1 MTQKFVKLKKKK
13 KLIIII
19 VVSTQE
25 FNKLTAENFPAR
37 LAQKKKKKKQP
48 KLILLISQKRT
59 DFDHK
64 LKNLNKK
71 VSSNK
76 TKHIQAETKITD
88 LTIKA
93 VQISEKGHDFLLG

>member
-1 MTQKFVKLKKKK
+1 M
-13 KLIIII
+13 
-19 VVSTQE
+19 
-25 FNKLTAENFPAR
+25 
-37 LAQKKKKKKQP
+37 
-48 KLILLISQKRT
+48 LILLISQKRT

>member
-1 MTQKFVKLKKKK
+1 M
-13 KLIIII
+13 
-19 VVSTQE
+19 
-25 FNKLTAENFPAR
+25 
-37 LAQKKKKKKQP
+37 
-48 KLILLISQKRT
+48 LISQKRT

-76 TKHIQAETKITD
+76 TQHIQAETKITD

-93 VQISEKGHDFLLG
+93 VQISEKGHDFLLGWMYFTGNDSYQNFLVFCPNA

>member
-1 MTQKFVKLKKKK
+1 M
-13 KLIIII
+13 
-19 VVSTQE
+19 
-25 FNKLTAENFPAR
+25 
-37 LAQKKKKKKQP
+37 
-48 KLILLISQKRT
+48 LISQKRT

-93 VQISEKGHDFLLG
+93 VQISEKGHDFLLGWMYFTGNDGYQNFLVFCPNA